1 MDSPGLLTVGV
12 RKLQPREAGTQ
23 SQGKVLTLLAAF
35 IACHGP
41 RIVPVLIPECQCVN
55 LERCPCRWD
64 DAESLAPN
72 PKHMSLQRREDIE
85 GFVETEAALGVLR
98 P

>member
-64 DAESLAPN
+64 DAESLDTVFLGCPSGS
-72 PKHMSLQRREDIE
+72 KSKTHV
-85 GFVETEAALGVLR
+85 FTET
-98 P
+98 